1 MGRPPL
7 GDVRGAF
14 NLPRPGFFPLI
25 LGIIVALLGLVMLVR
40 PRSRTGEPAPS
51 GAFRT
56 NRRVES
62 VADEIVLENGNV
74 LTGTVEKVE
83 KDTMILKTD
92 FYPKSIEIQVAK
104 IKKITTENP
113 VEIHLATGEILKG
126 KLMAS

>member
-1 MGRPPL
+1 
-7 GDVRGAF
+7 
-14 NLPRPGFFPLI
+14 
-25 LGIIVALLGLVMLVR
+25 MLCWF
-40 PRSRTGEPAPS
+40 GPAPEPE
-51 GAFRT
+51 
-56 NRRVES
+56 NRRVC

-83 KDTMILKTD
+83 KDTMILKTV
-92 FYPKSIEIQVAK
+92 FSPKSIEIQVAK